1 MKNNK
6 GFSLVELIVVV
17 AIMAVLIGILAPAYL
32 SYVEKTRKGTDE
44 DAAEEVRR
52 VIENACAGDLAVY
65 DQVCGLVT
73 TAADTTTSS
82 SGTLTWKPNDKWA
95 DVVDKDTALYNAIKS
110 ALGEDKWEPK
120 SKAYSKAEIVVTITI
135 DTKLD
140 SVQTSVTIDGKELK

>member
-65 DQVCGLVT
+65 DEVCALVG
-73 TAADTTTSS
+73 DTGT
-82 SGTLTWKPNDKWA
+82 GTLTWTPKAKWVSVA
-95 DVVDKDTALYNAIKS
+95 TEDTALYNAIKS
-110 ALGEDKWEPK
+110 ALGEDEWEPK
-120 SKAYSKAEIVVTITI
+120 SKAYSKADIVVTITI
-135 DTKLD
+135 DTTLD
-140 SVQTSVTIDGKELK
+140 SVQTSVKIGSKELK